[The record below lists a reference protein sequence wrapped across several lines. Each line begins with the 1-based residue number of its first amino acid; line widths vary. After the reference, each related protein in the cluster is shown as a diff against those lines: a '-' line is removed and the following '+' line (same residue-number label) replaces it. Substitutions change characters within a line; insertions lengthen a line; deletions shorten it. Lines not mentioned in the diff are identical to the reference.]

1 MSGSADFEHGPGQR
15 PAEPG
20 DRCTCGRQAVLV
32 FHTVHGPRGWC
43 GVSDGGDR
51 SEPCPFCGAKRHQTA
66 WGDPAVCPQY
76 RLRTGAS

>member
-1 MSGSADFEHGPGQR
+1 VNGPEGFEPGQW

-51 SEPCPFCGAKRHQTA
+51 SEPCPFCGAQRHQTA
-66 WGDPAVCPQY
+66 WGDPAVCSQY
-76 RLRTGAS
+76 RLRAGAS